1 MSNNPPVRQIY
12 AASTFPLSPGLR
24 AKIAA
29 ALLCLIVILGAIPL
43 AQGAKKLRY
52 AYRSTYTFE
61 NRGEEPY
68 VLVEDDTEIPL
79 YVNNKWQSV
88 TILESSHD
96 ILEELP
102 DEDGNPVGHLDLPPE
117 IFAGGTLIFTVEYML
132 ESEGMDR
139 PVIDPE
145 RSGNLDDIPE
155 RLVEIYT
162 SETETFK
169 KNEEI
174 ETLALELAAGNIDVL
189 EIVTD
194 ILDWVVSR
202 VNYRNFEVP
211 LYPDE
216 TLGDL
221 QGDCDDQAIL
231 MISMLRSLGIPAFL
245 QIGVVFSESI
255 SSEKASWEGHLTFVQ
270 EGIGW
275 HGWAMVYVPPWGWL
289 PIDLTLTNARD
300 PMAMILDAPEYA
312 SNIITA
318 FNVSAQQYIGGSRSS
333 REMLVASDIYI
344 TVADIA
350 IDVPNSSFWNGYTLI
365 GAGVFGGGIMVS
377 IYIFF
382 SRKKS

>member
-1 MSNNPPVRQIY
+1 M
-12 AASTFPLSPGLR
+12 R
-24 AKIAA
+24 AKKTA
-29 ALLCLIVILGAIPL
+29 ALLCLAVILGAIPG
-43 AQGAKKLRY
+43 AQGARKLRY

-68 VLVEDDTEIPL
+68 VIVEDDKEIPL
-79 YVNNKWQSV
+79 YLNNKWQSV

-96 ILEELP
+96 VLEGFP

-117 IFAGGTLIFTVEYML
+117 IAAGESLIFIVEYLL

-145 RSGNLDDIPE
+145 MSGDLEDIPD
-155 RLVEIYT
+155 RLVERYT
-162 SETETFK
+162 SVTETFK
-169 KNEEI
+169 RNEEI
-174 ETLALELAAGNIDVL
+174 EALALELAAESTDVF

-194 ILDWVVSR
+194 VLGWVVT
-202 VNYRNFEVP
+202 NIDYRNFEVP

-216 TLGDL
+216 ALLDR

-255 SSEKASWEGHLTFVQ
+255 SSEKASWEEHLTFVQ

-275 HGWAMVYVPPWGWL
+275 HGWAMVYVPPWGWI
-289 PIDLTLTNARD
+289 PVDLTLTNAREPID
-300 PMAMILDAPEYA
+300 MILDAPEYA

-318 FNVSAQQYIGGSRSS
+318 FNVSEQQYIGGSRDS
-333 REMLVASDIYI
+333 REILIASDIYI

-350 IDVPNSSFWNGYTLI
+350 IDAPNSSILNGYGLI
-365 GAGVFGGGIMVS
+365 IAGVLGGAFIVS
-377 IYIFF
+377 VYIFI